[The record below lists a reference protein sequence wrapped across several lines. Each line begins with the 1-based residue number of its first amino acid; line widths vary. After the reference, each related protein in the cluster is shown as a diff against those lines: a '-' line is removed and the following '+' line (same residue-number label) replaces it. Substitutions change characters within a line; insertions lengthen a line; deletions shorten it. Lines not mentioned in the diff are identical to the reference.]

1 MVVIEDVENTETYE
15 GGHQMLTGPSTWRGQ
30 LLPCSLAIPRSHLL
44 PCVAAH
50 SLSTCRTNWIQPVG
64 SCPGSAC
71 TSQWLPRPWRSGSC
85 FCVLL
90 SSPLSLYHSIC
101 VLYRPSLWTT
111 SYFVFY
117 IVYLGLVCLSQ
128 WNVSSVKHEGHVA
141 EVSLGLAS
149 AWNIVGA

>member
-1 MVVIEDVENTETYE
+1 MFALKMWKIQKRMKGDIRCSQVPARGRDSCCRVPWP
-15 GGHQMLTGPSTWRGQ
+15 LPGPT
-30 LLPCSLAIPRSHLL
+30 CSPAWWHTPSARAELARI
-44 PCVAAH
+44 
-50 SLSTCRTNWIQPVG
+50 G

-101 VLYRPSLWTT
+101 VLCRPSLWTT

-117 IVYLGLVCLSQ
+117 IVDLGLVCLSQ
-128 WNVSSVKHEGHVA
+128 WNVSSVKREGHVT

>member
-1 MVVIEDVENTETYE
+1 MFVIEDVENTETYE

-30 LLPCSLAIPRSHLL
+30 LLPLFPGHRQVPPGPLRGGTLPQHVQNQLESDPVLGLPALL
-44 PCVAAH
+44 
-50 SLSTCRTNWIQPVG
+50 
-64 SCPGSAC
+64 
-71 TSQWLPRPWRSGSC
+71 SGSQGPGGLAHAS

-90 SSPLSLYHSIC
+90 SSPLSLCHSIC

-128 WNVSSVKHEGHVA
+128 WNVSSVKHEGHVTK
-141 EVSLGLAS
+141 VTLGLAS